1 MLVSRL
7 IISFVT
13 LVFMLKS
20 SLKFVKLKGFTNN
33 SGDLLQGSKLQHTYQ
48 KTLQFFKNYL
58 CILSSNCNW
67 TTAFKYT
74 MGSGGDGPTDDI

>member
-1 MLVSRL
+1 MLVSML
-7 IISFVT
+7 VISFVT
-13 LVFMLKS
+13 LVFSLKS
-20 SLKFVKLKGFTNN
+20 SLKFVKLRGFTNN
-33 SGDLLQGSKLQHTYQ
+33 SKDLLGGSKLQHTYQ

-74 MGSGGDGPTDDI
+74 MGSGGWAH